1 MGEKDAGPGGSP
13 KTVERRGVPEEVYLG
28 RMLPGLRTGEICAV
42 GSCEICA
49 VGTGVLVAELEFR
62 VVDPEPVPGGGT
74 LLVNERR
81 RCHPSIIPFHPG
93 RGMRGTLDSA
103 GNRSQSVSHQGWVPP
118 GREHRRGHR
127 SRQKPFRA
135 L

>member
-42 GSCEICA
+42 R
-49 VGTGVLVAELEFR
+49 TGVLVADLEFR
-62 VVDPEPVPGGGT
+62 VVDLKAVPGGGT
-74 LLVNERR
+74 LLINGRR

-103 GNRSQSVSHQGWVPP
+103 GNRSRSGSHQG
-118 GREHRRGHR
+118 
-127 SRQKPFRA
+127 
-135 L
+135 

>member
-1 MGEKDAGPGGSP
+1 MGEKDAEPGSSP
-13 KTVERRGVPEEVYLG
+13 KTVERRGVPEEAYLR
-28 RMLPGLRTGEICAV
+28 RMLFGLRTGEICAA
-42 GSCEICA
+42 GSD
-49 VGTGVLVAELEFR
+49 VLVAKLEFR

-103 GNRSQSVSHQGWVPP
+103 GNRSQSVSHQG
-118 GREHRRGHR
+118 
-127 SRQKPFRA
+127 
-135 L
+135 